1 MFLITINVYVKFKV
15 IFGKCNNEHGHG
27 HNYTFEA
34 IIKVIDRGSVDL
46 DLDVP
51 EPIRNLKFNF
61 RGQYTRIQEWS

>member
-1 MFLITINVYVKFKV
+1 MKFKI

-34 IIKVIDRGSVDL
+34 IIKVLVLVIDRGSVDP

-51 EPIRNLKFNF
+51 ESIWNLKFNF
-61 RGQYTRIQEWS
+61 RDQYIRIQEW